1 MLGKETGHKILQLF
15 KRDKVILFRVATFK
29 SENTHGPWS
38 QGYIGGSS
46 EKISDGQTRFN
57 L

>member
-15 KRDKVILFRVATFK
+15 KRDKIILFRVATFK
-29 SENTHGPWS
+29 SENTHGHWS